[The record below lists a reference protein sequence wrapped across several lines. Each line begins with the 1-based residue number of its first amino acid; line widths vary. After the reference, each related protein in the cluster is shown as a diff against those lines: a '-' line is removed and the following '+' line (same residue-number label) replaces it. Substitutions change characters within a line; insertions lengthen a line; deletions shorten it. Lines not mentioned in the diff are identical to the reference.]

1 MECTT
6 LWSSKLSITG
16 MQIKAEWTP
25 VKNAKKGTF
34 ALGRSLLFPANMVL
48 FCFVLVLLCYLWDF
62 FFFYYLIKLYLYIFH
77 SKKSNKKVIKSSHP
91 LIHTISTHKVINVFT
106 VFYFYIFL
114 HPHIYTGILLSCTSL
129 LFVFLNKV
137 ILYTFCILLFLL
149 NMNILSKVLT
159 QK

>member
-1 MECTT
+1 MLRKALLHWVGVCYFQQI
-6 LWSSKLSITG
+6 WS
-16 MQIKAEWTP
+16 
-25 VKNAKKGTF
+25 
-34 ALGRSLLFPANMVL
+34 
-48 FCFVLVLLCYLWDF
+48 CFVLFWFYFVICEFF

-114 HPHIYTGILLSCTSL
+114 HPHIHTGILLSCTSL